1 VTAVPVE
8 TASSTPSTAL
18 AHLLVCVY
26 LVGIERLNECSFSLR
41 VSSDHLR
48 GQVADVV
55 GGLFNARVIAF
66 LDSGIQI
73 LVRRLHLPAQGLSRR
88 NLIREDSGGLFLLR
102 LRESQLGSQ
111 KAHPVLNH
119 LRWIG
124 WLMPLRLRCA
134 GQGKKSDE

>member
-1 VTAVPVE
+1 VK
-8 TASSTPSTAL
+8 TASSAPSTAL

-26 LVGIERLNECSFSLR
+26 LVGIERLDKRSFSFR
-41 VSSDHLR
+41 VSGDHLR

-55 GGLFNARVIAF
+55 GSLFNACVIAF
-66 LDSGIQI
+66 LDSSIQI
-73 LVRRLHLPAQGLSRR
+73 LVRRLHLSTQGLSGR
-88 NLIREDSGGLFLLR
+88 NLIREDGGGLFLLR
-102 LRESQLGSQ
+102 LGKPQLGRQ

-134 GQGKKSDE
+134 GQGK